1 MDIHQRHI
9 ATQEA
14 IFEPVPVRVLIVS
27 DQPVSRIGLK
37 TILNRGKFIQI
48 VGEISSDV
56 QVVEQVNKLR
66 PDVTLFDCYLTF
78 AKEQSIIEKIILS
91 ELPTK
96 MMALSPFV
104 DKSQLKAMIA
114 VGLKGCLLKTEDP
127 VYILNSIKEIAKGAT
142 ILSPEL
148 TEMSPSKKS
157 TSPKQRLTT
166 REREVVALLVKGYR
180 NRQIAE
186 ALFIEERTV
195 RFHLGKTFK
204 KLGVKNRTQAV
215 MVALDRGF
223 ITAK

>member
-1 MDIHQRHI
+1 MDTHQRHF

-14 IFEPVPVRVLIVS
+14 IFEPAPVRVLIVS
-27 DQPVSRIGLK
+27 DQPVTRIGLK
-37 TILNRGKFIQI
+37 TILNGGKFIQI

-78 AKEQSIIEKIILS
+78 AKEQSLIEKIIRSKLR
-91 ELPTK
+91 TN

-104 DKSQLKAMIA
+104 DQSQLKAMIA
-114 VGLKGCLLKTEDP
+114 AGLKGCLLKTEDP

-148 TEMSPSKKS
+148 AEMSSSKKS
-157 TSPKQRLTT
+157 TSPKERLTT

-186 ALFIEERTV
+186 TLSIEERTV

-215 MVALDRGF
+215 MVALDRDV